1 MKRERR
7 DAAAGL
13 MPYVAQGWIVPS
25 EIQMVCD
32 PRSRRAALAWASN
45 GGPLAK
51 KAMKQFMY
59 ALATLG
65 LHQVVMKNRGPEKA
79 RITESRELAKE
90 ATSQRKIFMKLTR
103 MRRF

>member
-1 MKRERR
+1 
-7 DAAAGL
+7 
-13 MPYVAQGWIVPS
+13 
-25 EIQMVCD
+25 
-32 PRSRRAALAWASN
+32 
-45 GGPLAK
+45 
-51 KAMKQFMY
+51 MKQFMY

>member
-1 MKRERR
+1 M
-7 DAAAGL
+7 
-13 MPYVAQGWIVPS
+13 
-25 EIQMVCD
+25 
-32 PRSRRAALAWASN
+32 RSRWCAILAHAVPPWLASN

-65 LHQVVMKNRGPEKA
+65 LHQVVMKNRGPEQA
-79 RITESRELAKE
+79 RIEESRELAKE
-90 ATSQRKIFMKLTR
+90 ATSQRKIFMKLTG